1 MQVEATEKLQLALDY
16 LVKNNR
22 QTENLY
28 PELLSSRNAQ
38 AHILT
43 LLPAQAETLAD
54 RLAGRG
60 EIEAAE
66 AAYIRI
72 LNVFRTFQKLNIK
85 AWYETRSLL
94 KKLADMLWNNGDP
107 IRAENLVW
115 EALSSRDFPAK
126 AQPSDLELLKNL
138 ARSVP
143 ITCLEISNSIQSI
156 GDGAAFPPYCP
167 SLFPP
172 LQSMMQ
178 SSFASTVSGSPFHV
192 GEFSEIALVPNEP
205 AILGGMETV
214 MEFLRAFPVDALEV
228 RDIHGQTPLYVA
240 SALGMEGLGR
250 GILRRLAEVS
260 RLPTQTHLN
269 YRDSVGDTILGAAIF
284 GRCSSQYIGFLL
296 AGGAQVDPDPLLIFP
311 LTPLQ
316 AAAISGSSD
325 IVRLLLD
332 NKAQPDH
339 VYPGNK
345 TPLALAEELSHADV
359 IQQLRNART
368 GNARPTL
375 QIGWNPG

>member
-1 MQVEATEKLQLALDY
+1 
-16 LVKNNR
+16 
-22 QTENLY
+22 
-28 PELLSSRNAQ
+28 
-38 AHILT
+38 
-43 LLPAQAETLAD
+43 LAD
-54 RLAGRG
+54 RLAARG

-72 LNVFRTFQKLNIK
+72 LNVFRAFQRLNIK
-85 AWYETRSLL
+85 AWHETRSLL
-94 KKLADMLWNNGDP
+94 KKLADMLWNNGEP

-115 EALSSRDFPAK
+115 EALSSRDVPAK
-126 AQPSDLELLKNL
+126 AQTSDLELLKSL
-138 ARSVP
+138 ARSIP
-143 ITCLEISNSIQSI
+143 ITCLDISNSIQSI

-178 SSFASTVSGSPFHV
+178 SPFARTVSGSPFHV
-192 GEFSEIALVPNEP
+192 GEFSETALAPNEP
-205 AILGGMETV
+205 AILGGMGTV
-214 MEFLRAFPVDALEV
+214 MEFLSAFPVDSLDV
-228 RDIHGQTPLYVA
+228 RDIHGQTPLHLA

-269 YRDSVGDTILGAAIF
+269 NRDFVGQTILGAAII
-284 GRCSSQYIGFLL
+284 GCCSSQYIEFLL
-296 AGGAQVDPDPLLIFP
+296 AGGAQVDPDPLLMFP
-311 LTPLQ
+311 LTPLE

-339 VYPGNK
+339 VYPGKK
-345 TPLALAEELSHADV
+345 TPLELAEELGHADV
-359 IQQLRNART
+359 VQQLRNART
-368 GNARPTL
+368 GNAGPAL
-375 QIGWNPG
+375 QIGWNPD

>member
-16 LVKNNR
+16 LVKNGR
-22 QTENLY
+22 ETENLY
-28 PELLSSRNAQ
+28 HELLYSRNA
-38 AHILT
+38 HVRTLT
-43 LLPAQAETLAD
+43 LQPPQAEAYAD

-72 LNVFRTFQKLNIK
+72 LNVFRAFQKLNIK
-85 AWYETRSLL
+85 AWHETRSLL

-115 EALSSRDFPAK
+115 EALSSRDVPAN
-126 AQPSDLELLKNL
+126 AQSSDLELLKSL
-138 ARSVP
+138 ARSIP
-143 ITCLEISNSIQSI
+143 ITCLDIWNSNQS

-178 SSFASTVSGSPFHV
+178 SPFALAVSGSPFHR
-192 GEFSEIALVPNEP
+192 GEFSEPALAPNEP
-205 AILGGMETV
+205 AILGGMETI
-214 MEFLRAFPVDALEV
+214 MEFLRAFPPDALDL
-228 RDIHGQTPLYVA
+228 RDIHGQTPLYLA

-250 GILRRLAEVS
+250 GILGRLAEVS
-260 RLPTQTHLN
+260 RVCTRTHLN
-269 YRDSVGDTILGAAIF
+269 HRDSAGQTILGAAII
-284 GRCSSQYIGFLL
+284 GRCSSQYIEFLL
-296 AGGAQVDPDPLLIFP
+296 AGGAQVDPDPLLEF
-311 LTPLQ
+311 LWTPLQ

-332 NKAQPDH
+332 NEAQPDR
-339 VYPGNK
+339 VYPGTK
-345 TPLALAEELSHADV
+345 TPLAWAEEFGHADV
-359 IQQLRNART
+359 VQQLRNART

-375 QIGWNPG
+375 QIGWNAG